1 MLPVGRDAGRFT
13 AVLRI
18 GHRGAAGLAP
28 ENTIAA
34 MRAAIG
40 AGVDMVEFDVAPGL
54 VVGHDAGRRGLPLP
68 EFVAQLLELAPPD
81 LGFLVDLKAAG
92 YERATLAACEA
103 AGIADRCVFSTGN
116 TASLSALNGHART
129 SVTIRPGRRVSRSRV
144 TLADIYRKSG
154 ARDATLR
161 HDVVT
166 AAAVAAVHTAGGRV
180 FAWTV
185 NTRAGIKRMAA
196 LGCDG
201 VITDDPRLFH
211 ETIEE

>member
-1 MLPVGRDAGRFT
+1 M
-13 AVLRI
+13 LRI
-18 GHRGAAGLAP
+18 GHRGAAALAP

-40 AGVDMVEFDVAPGL
+40 TGVDMVEFDVAPGL
-54 VVGHDAGRRGLPLP
+54 VVGHDAGRRGLPLA

-116 TASLSALNGHART
+116 MASLAALNGHART
-129 SVTIRPGRRVSRSRV
+129 SVTIRPGWWVSRKGV
-144 TLADIYRKSG
+144 TPAGIYRASG

-166 AAAVAAVHTAGGRV
+166 ADAIAAVHAGGGRV
-180 FAWTV
+180 LAWTV
-185 NTRAGIKRMAA
+185 NTRTGIQRMAA

>member
-1 MLPVGRDAGRFT
+1 VGDALVGSS

-18 GHRGAAGLAP
+18 GHRGAAALAP

-34 MRAAIG
+34 VRAALA

-54 VVGHDAGRRGLPLP
+54 RIGHDRGAGSLAGFLA
-68 EFVAQLLELAPPD
+68 ELEEIAPPE

-92 YERATLAACEA
+92 YERETLDVCRD
-103 AGIADRCVFSTGN
+103 AGIANRCVFSTGN
-116 TASLSALNGHART
+116 MRSLARLNDHART
-129 SVTIRPGRRVSRSRV
+129 SVTVSPGRWVPWIRV
-144 TLADIYRKSG
+144 TPADLYRRSG

-161 HDVVT
+161 HDIVT
-166 AAAVAAVHTAGGRV
+166 PGAVEAVHAAGGRV

-185 NTRAGIKRMAA
+185 NTRAGIERMAA

-211 ETIEE
+211 EE

>member
-1 MLPVGRDAGRFT
+1 
-13 AVLRI
+13 VLRI
-18 GHRGAAGLAP
+18 GHRGAAALAP

-40 AGVDMVEFDVAPGL
+40 ADVDIVEFDVAPGL
-54 VVGHDAGRRGLPLP
+54 LIGHDRGEGDLAGFLAEL
-68 EFVAQLLELAPPD
+68 VALAPPE
-81 LGFLVDLKAAG
+81 LGFLVDLKGTG
-92 YERATLAACEA
+92 YERETLAACAE

-116 TASLSALNGHART
+116 MASLAVLNGHART
-129 SVTIRPGRRVSRSRV
+129 SATITPGRWVPWSRTTPGDVYLR
-144 TLADIYRKSG
+144 SG

-166 AAAVAAVHTAGGRV
+166 AEAVAAVHEKGGRV

-185 NTRAGIKRMAA
+185 NTRAGIERMSA

-201 VITDDPRLFH
+201 VITDDPRLFD
-211 ETIEE
+211 EE

>member
-1 MLPVGRDAGRFT
+1 MGAALVGSP

-18 GHRGAAGLAP
+18 GHRGAAALAP

-34 MRAAIG
+34 MRAGIS

-54 VVGHDAGRRGLPLP
+54 VVGHDAGRPGLTLA
-68 EFVAQLLELAPPD
+68 EFLAQLVVFAPPE
-81 LGFLVDLKAAG
+81 LGLLVDLKRPG
-92 YERATLAACEA
+92 YERETLAACEA
-103 AGIADRCVFSTGN
+103 AGVAGRCVFSTGN
-116 TASLSALNGHART
+116 LGSLSALNGHART
-129 SVTIRPGRRVSRSRV
+129 SATITPERWVPWGRV
-144 TLADIYRKSG
+144 TPADVYRRSG

-161 HDVVT
+161 HDIVT
-166 AAAVAAVHTAGGRV
+166 AETVAAVHENGGRV

-185 NTRAGIKRMAA
+185 NTRHGIERAAA

-211 ETIEE
+211 EE